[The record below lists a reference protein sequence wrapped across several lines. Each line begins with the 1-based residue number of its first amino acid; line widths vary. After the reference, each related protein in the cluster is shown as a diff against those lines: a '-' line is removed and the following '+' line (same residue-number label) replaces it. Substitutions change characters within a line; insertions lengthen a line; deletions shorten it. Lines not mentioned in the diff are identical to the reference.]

1 MTPPDDRG
9 RSGRRAA
16 KQSGAVKGQPGA
28 TAATAAPA
36 RPAPIMELLVLG
48 TARLAA
54 NQLARKIG
62 LHLSE
67 RFRLVDPTR
76 IQWAAADARAKPA
89 SGGYARKVSTSLSR
103 KPKRSAGRAA
113 SHEGARFHVAG
124 GEVREARAEISLERV
139 TAASSVAPATS
150 AQRVAVVDLTP
161 VAPPAV
167 GASASANTT
176 VSKLLAEILDRIREL
191 RRTDPSAAVLA
202 LVDTSTQ
209 HVIAQALSAG
219 ADEILLSDDVE
230 SGTQVSARVQT
241 AIARAANRADPAG
254 STQPSTVAGATPRAR
269 GAGHPAIRQSPSA
282 APSEAELTA
291 ALAQVDDL
299 AGTRLTVEQRAA
311 RAGSVWNDV
320 LAIVAP
326 SLRNDNG
333 RLDAKRIAERLGVSV
348 AALAQAIG
356 KQRQTVNKTPDADD
370 LQPALAPMAHVVSLL
385 DDALAPN
392 ELTAWLSSSHAG
404 LGGATPRAEILAG
417 RASRVALML
426 ESALGG
432 GA

>member
-1 MTPPDDRG
+1 MN
-9 RSGRRAA
+9 
-16 KQSGAVKGQPGA
+16 
-28 TAATAAPA
+28 
-36 RPAPIMELLVLG
+36 LLILG
-48 TARLAA
+48 TAKLAA
-54 NQLARKIG
+54 AQLARKIG
-62 LHLSE
+62 YRLDK
-67 RFRLVDPTR
+67 RFRLSDPKPT
-76 IQWAAADARAKPA
+76 QW
-89 SGGYARKVSTSLSR
+89 G
-103 KPKRSAGRAA
+103 AA
-113 SHEGARFHVAG
+113 SRQRARFHVAG
-124 GEVREARAEISLERV
+124 GEVREARAEISPKRRT
-139 TAASSVAPATS
+139 TAGSVAPATS

-161 VAPPAV
+161 VAPPAR
-167 GASASANTT
+167 GASASADTT
-176 VSKLLAEILDRIREL
+176 VSKLLAEILDHIREL
-191 RRTDPSAAVLA
+191 RRSDPSAAVLA
-202 LVDTSTQ
+202 LVDSSTQ

-230 SGTQVSARVQT
+230 SGSQVSARVQT

-254 STQPSTVAGATPRAR
+254 GVQSSIVTGAQPRAR
-269 GAGHPAIRQSPSA
+269 GAGHPAVRQSPSA

-299 AGTRLTVEQRAA
+299 AGKRLTVEQRAERAA
-311 RAGSVWNDV
+311 RAWNDV

-370 LQPALAPMAHVVSLL
+370 LQPALAPMARVISML

-417 RASRVALML
+417 RAARVALML